1 MLKLLETKR
10 FKKDLKRMK
19 KRGKAFDRYKVII
32 TCLINEQE
40 LPSNF
45 YAHKLTGEWAD
56 FWEGHIEPD
65 WLLIYRQTETAII
78 ITRTGTHSD
87 LFS

>member
-1 MLKLLETKR
+1 MLKLRETNR

-19 KRGKAFDRYKVII
+19 KRGKSFDRYREII
-32 TCLINEQE
+32 TCLIDEQN
-40 LPSNF
+40 LPGYF
-45 YAHKLTGEWAD
+45 RAHKLTGEWAD
-56 FWEGHIEPD
+56 FSEGHIEPD

-78 ITRTGTHSD
+78 LTRTGTHSD

>member
-1 MLKLLETKR
+1 MLEIRETKR
-10 FKKDLKRMK
+10 FKKDLRLMK
-19 KRGKAFDRYKVII
+19 KRGKSFDRYKKII
-32 TCLINEQE
+32 ILLINEKE

-45 YAHKLTGEWAD
+45 GAHKLTGEWAD

-65 WLLIYRQTETAII
+65 WLLIYQKTKTSLIL
-78 ITRTGTHSD
+78 TRTGTHSD

>member
-1 MLKLLETKR
+1 
-10 FKKDLKRMK
+10 MK
-19 KRGKAFDRYKVII
+19 KRGKLFNRYKVII

-40 LPSNF
+40 LPINF
-45 YAHKLTGEWAD
+45 RVHKLTGELAD

-65 WLLIYRQTETAII
+65 WLLIYRRTETSII
-78 ITRTGTHSD
+78 LTRTGTHSD

>member
-19 KRGKAFDRYKVII
+19 KRGKLFDRYKVII

-40 LPSNF
+40 LPRNF
-45 YAHKLTGEWAD
+45 RAHKLTGELAD
-56 FWEGHIEPD
+56 F
-65 WLLIYRQTETAII
+65 
-78 ITRTGTHSD
+78 
-87 LFS
+87 

>member
-19 KRGKAFDRYKVII
+19 RRGKSFDRYKAII
-32 TCLINEQE
+32 THLINEQN
-40 LPSNF
+40 LPSHF
-45 YAHKLTGEWAD
+45 RSHKLTGEWAD

-65 WLLIYRQTETAII
+65 WVLIYRKTENTII
-78 ITRTGTHSD
+78 LTRTGTHSD